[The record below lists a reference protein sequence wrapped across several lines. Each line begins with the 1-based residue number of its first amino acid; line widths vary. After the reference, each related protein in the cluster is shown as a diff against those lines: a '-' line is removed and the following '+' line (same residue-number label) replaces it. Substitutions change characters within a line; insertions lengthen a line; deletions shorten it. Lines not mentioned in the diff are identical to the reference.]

1 MDKNND
7 TKSSNSS
14 SSSSSTNNVNINY
27 THNNNTTST
36 NTFRFPGHEYSLS
49 LIKTVFSNIIK
60 TSNNV
65 PQHIG
70 FIMDGN
76 RRYARKSGIPIS
88 EGHEAGFHS
97 MSQILELCYSS
108 GVKVATVYAFSIENF
123 KRSSKEVNNLMKLAH
138 DGIRQLCENGQLA
151 NKYGVRIRV
160 IGDLSLLNTSLLK
173 DIELT
178 TKMTRNNKRATLN
191 ICFPYTSREEMFH
204 SMKEIIESTRTNGEV
219 KVHDIDESLIGS
231 HLYTG
236 KLPPLDLLVRTS
248 GVCRLSDFMVW
259 QVVNPRTHIEL
270 IDCLWPEFG
279 PMKMAW
285 ILLKYSF
292 NKYFASIENE
302 DEDTI
307 INNNNNNNHTSTTTS
322 TSTVNSKLSS
332 DSFLTKGKRRDRDQD
347 INHPSQVIRKEK
359 LQ

>member
-1 MDKNND
+1 MGTMNNNSNNTHND
-7 TKSSNSS
+7 T
-14 SSSSSTNNVNINY
+14 
-27 THNNNTTST
+27 TSV
-36 NTFRFPGHEYSLS
+36 NTFKFPGHEYSLS

-76 RRYARKSGIPIS
+76 RRFARKSGISIS

-138 DGIRQLCENGQLA
+138 DGITQLCENGQLA

-160 IGDLSLLNTSLLK
+160 IGDLSLLSTNLLK
-173 DIELT
+173 NIEMT
-178 TKMTRNNKRATLN
+178 TKMTQNNKRATLN

-204 SMKEIIESTRTNGEV
+204 SMKEIIELTTINGERGIDNI
-219 KVHDIDESLIGS
+219 KDIDESFIES

-236 KLPPLDLLVRTS
+236 KLPPLDLLIRTS

-259 QVVNPRTHIEL
+259 QAVNPRTHIEL

-279 PMKMAW
+279 PVKMAW

-292 NKYFASIENE
+292 NKYFTSIENE

-307 INNNNNNNHTSTTTS
+307 INNNHTTMTITSSNNNNNNNNDRS
-322 TSTVNSKLSS
+322 NILSL
-332 DSFLTKGKRRDRDQD
+332 DSFLAKGKRRDRDQD
-347 INHPSQVIRKEK
+347 ISHPSQTIRKEK

>member
-1 MDKNND
+1 MDNNNNINNQTHKD
-7 TKSSNSS
+7 TTSSN
-14 SSSSSTNNVNINY
+14 I
-27 THNNNTTST
+27 
-36 NTFRFPGHEYSLS
+36 FKFPGHEYSMS
-49 LIKTVFSNIIK
+49 LIKTVFSNVIK

-76 RRYARKSGIPIS
+76 RRFARKSGISIS

-123 KRSSKEVNNLMKLAH
+123 KRTSKEVNNLMKLAQE
-138 DGIRQLCENGQLA
+138 GITQLCANGQLA

-173 DIELT
+173 NIEMT
-178 TKMTRNNKRATLN
+178 IKMTQNNKRATLN

-204 SMKEIIESTRTNGEV
+204 SMKEVIELTSINGE
-219 KVHDIDESLIGS
+219 KGIDAIKDIDESVIES

-236 KLPPLDLLVRTS
+236 KLPPLDLLIRTS
-248 GVCRLSDFMVW
+248 GVCRLSDFMIW

-292 NKYFASIENE
+292 NKYFTSIEND

-307 INNNNNNNHTSTTTS
+307 INNNRTTT
-322 TSTVNSKLSS
+322 TTTNRNTTANDNISS
-332 DSFLTKGKRRDRDQD
+332 MDSFLTKRKRRDRDQN
-347 INHPSQVIRKEK
+347 ISHPSQVIRKEK